1 MTEYK
6 KKRSK
11 LFARTMNFAV
21 LTFIFQLTRHLFT
34 ELLWLAI
41 PNMIAMLLT
50 IFFGVR
56 YLLTVFST
64 KRGDTDVK
72 RKVS

>member
-1 MTEYK
+1 MEYTR
-6 KKRSK
+6 KRSK

-21 LTFIFQLTRHLFT
+21 LTFVLQFARHLFA

-56 YLLTVFST
+56 YLLVVFST
-64 KRGDTDVK
+64 KRGDVDVK
-72 RKVS
+72 RKVP